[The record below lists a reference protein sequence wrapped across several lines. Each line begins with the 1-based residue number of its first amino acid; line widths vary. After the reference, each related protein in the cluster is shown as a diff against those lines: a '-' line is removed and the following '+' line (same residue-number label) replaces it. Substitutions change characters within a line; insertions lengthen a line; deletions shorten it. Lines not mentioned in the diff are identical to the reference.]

1 MTKRLLPVSGMD
13 MVRVFSK
20 VGFVFIRQK
29 GSHIVLSRGEE
40 ILIVPNHSQVAK
52 GTERDLIKES
62 GLTIDEFNRLL

>member
-13 MVRVFSK
+13 MERVFSK

-40 ILIVPNHSQVAK
+40 ILIVPHHSPVEK
-52 GTERDLIKES
+52 GTERDLFKES
-62 GLTIDEFNRLL
+62 GLIIEEFNRLL

>member
-1 MTKRLLPVSGMD
+1 MTKHLLPVSGMD

-20 VGFVFIRQK
+20 VVFVFIRHK

-40 ILIVPNHSQVAK
+40 ILIFPHYSPVAK

-62 GLTIDEFNRLL
+62 GLNIEEFNGLL

>member
-20 VGFVFIRQK
+20 VGFVFTRQK

-62 GLTIDEFNRLL
+62 GLTIEEFNRLL